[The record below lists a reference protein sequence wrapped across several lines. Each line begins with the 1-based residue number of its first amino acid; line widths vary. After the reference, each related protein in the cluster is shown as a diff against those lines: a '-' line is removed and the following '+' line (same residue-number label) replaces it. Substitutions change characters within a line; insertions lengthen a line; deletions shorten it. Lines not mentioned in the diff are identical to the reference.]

1 MTKTIPP
8 LDERGQAEL
17 EKRANALLEA
27 AGEEASEEWPNLWP
41 EQAETEFERIAA
53 AHTGMVPLC
62 WAPLVAAL
70 PTFDPESP
78 RRDLESLMRERP
90 GAEEPD
96 RYGELLALFSEAEE
110 ADAGH
115 GSGFSMERRNFPPES
130 CRWPGCKD
138 PLYAPETFRG
148 RGRPRK
154 YCDDHKK
161 AAEARRRALQRRGVL
176 IGRNRNLVYDF
187 VGLEEQD
194 LSGYRELWVR
204 INTTGM

>member
-17 EKRANALLEA
+17 EKRADALLEA

-90 GAEEPD
+90 GVEEPD

-115 GSGFSMERRNFPPES
+115 GSGFSMSAYPAGARFLLL
-130 CRWPGCKD
+130 CVD
-138 PLYAPETFRG
+138 PTAGPAVTDRFLE
-148 RGRPRK
+148 
-154 YCDDHKK
+154 DH
-161 AAEARRRALQRRGVL
+161 AEDA
-176 IGRNRNLVYDF
+176 
-187 VGLEEQD
+187 
-194 LSGYRELWVR
+194 
-204 INTTGM
+204 